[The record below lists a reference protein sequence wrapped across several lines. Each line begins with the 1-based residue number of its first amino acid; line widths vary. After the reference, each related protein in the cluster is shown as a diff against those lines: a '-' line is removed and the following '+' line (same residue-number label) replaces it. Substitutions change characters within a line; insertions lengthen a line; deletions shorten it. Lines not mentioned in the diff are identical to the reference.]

1 MSECLAAFWPTVSL
15 AFGPFQHLC
24 IVHENCRSMEV
35 EKLQD
40 VLLLVSDGAS
50 VRPMQMNNQD
60 GAWNK
65 RTSIDNSLDINVT
78 PRISIDDWSLN

>member
-1 MSECLAAFWPTVSL
+1 
-15 AFGPFQHLC
+15 
-24 IVHENCRSMEV
+24 MEV